1 MACRKSGSHGYVY
14 TMNKKLLAIACSW
27 GALLLSS
34 CMDTSVVESDM
45 SGIPS
50 QGITYYDGT
59 IYEYLENG
67 DHSLGVTYDSL
78 LYLLDCSVEES
89 SVPLKFQELKTC
101 FIIKIFKD
109 KASQIRQIIRASK
122 CSLYHSVLI
131 NRNT

>member
-1 MACRKSGSHGYVY
+1 
-14 TMNKKLLAIACSW
+14 MNKKLLAIACSW

-101 FIIKIFKD
+101 LQD
-109 KASQIRQIIRASK
+109 EEGEYTLMAVPDSCIRLALK
-122 CSLYHSVLI
+122 MLNNYE
-131 NRNT
+131 

>member
-1 MACRKSGSHGYVY
+1 
-14 TMNKKLLAIACSW
+14 MNKKLLAIACSW

-67 DHSLGVTYDSL
+67 DHSL
-78 LYLLDCSVEES
+78 
-89 SVPLKFQELKTC
+89 
-101 FIIKIFKD
+101 
-109 KASQIRQIIRASK
+109 
-122 CSLYHSVLI
+122 
-131 NRNT
+131 

>member
-1 MACRKSGSHGYVY
+1 
-14 TMNKKLLAIACSW
+14 MNKKLLAIACSW

-101 FIIKIFKD
+101 LQDEEGGIHLD
-109 KASQIRQIIRASK
+109 GSS
-122 CSLYHSVLI
+122 
-131 NRNT
+131 

>member
-1 MACRKSGSHGYVY
+1 
-14 TMNKKLLAIACSW
+14 MNKKLLAIACSW

-89 SVPLKFQELKTC
+89 SVPLKFQELKPVC
-101 FIIKIFKD
+101 RMK
-109 KASQIRQIIRASK
+109 RG
-122 CSLYHSVLI
+122 
-131 NRNT
+131 NTP

>member
-1 MACRKSGSHGYVY
+1 
-14 TMNKKLLAIACSW
+14 MNKKLLAIACSW

-45 SGIPS
+45 SEIPS

-78 LYLLDCSVEES
+78 LYLLV
-89 SVPLKFQELKTC
+89 VPVKGDQFP
-101 FIIKIFKD
+101 
-109 KASQIRQIIRASK
+109 
-122 CSLYHSVLI
+122 
-131 NRNT
+131 